1 MIELLHKRL
10 KHKSQSFDTTAKSGQ
25 GENSRTKLNSSKD
38 PDLIYKNAFAIKKK
52 NNSDRLKSQD
62 RTSRNLSFNEIKFS
76 DEIFDLKTQLN
87 KQITE
92 ITQLKT
98 QIQYLQT
105 ELEKKTQENSQT
117 YDVGH
122 LNRVLNTQKRFIS
135 DLKEELKKKDEK
147 IDEIKK
153 KSKFCQINEME
164 TQITYLTEECKKLL
178 NGINLLSEN
187 KTRDDLLKY
196 QEDDIQ
202 KSILISQLK
211 KEKERFL
218 ESIEE
223 KNQEILK
230 WRDRVVELET
240 HEAKMLQQK
249 KKREKNEV
257 KALKKDIKDLKNE
270 LANNKKNCQSLENK
284 YEEKIAKMQLQS
296 LAEKHSPKNVVG
308 EIVTSQSKNFK
319 TLNPVPMI
327 IHLITEKICK
337 ENITFD
343 QFFHNLTLTYSN
355 YPNLNDVWQAL
366 DLTENQHHFIDE
378 LSSFLNSKS
387 IIPIVLFKDF
397 CQKAKFT
404 PQDVQKIY
412 QNIVLRLQ
420 SSDFPREN
428 IGKKLFPDKKA
439 MKNMN
444 NCIEILMKFPL
455 DLDKNSAILL
465 YNYLFQSGTSSLT
478 SSQIVASFII
488 RLPDWVV
495 LTEEEKKVY
504 TSVLNKIIEDNVGKI
519 LQQCKDYDIEKTGFI
534 SEIEFLKCLEGVNA
548 RIDKKFELFIKNEAY
563 KMAKEIGKVRFLEFL
578 NHFNTISEETDP
590 EKIVNYYLMQVAL
603 EIMNRNTQVCKVFKE
618 KNGKVAG
625 EGFIDGLAKIGMD
638 GINESHLA
646 LILEFLQCK
655 DSEDLCIDLNLLET
669 KIAGIMKSPTKIKP
683 GETKFVFDQTL
694 EFNSR
699 IKTSQEL
706 DENSLLISNP

>member
-25 GENSRTKLNSSKD
+25 GENSRSKLSSSKD
-38 PDLIYKNAFAIKKK
+38 PDFIYKNAFAIKKK
-52 NNSDRLKSQD
+52 NHSERLKSQD
-62 RTSRNLSFNEIKFS
+62 RTSRNLSLNEIKFS
-76 DEIFDLKTQLN
+76 DEIFELKTTIN
-87 KQITE
+87 KQTTE

-98 QIQYLQT
+98 QLQYLQT
-105 ELEKKTQENSQT
+105 ELEKKAQENSQT

-122 LNRVLNTQKRFIS
+122 LNRVLNTQKRLIS

-147 IDEIKK
+147 IDEVKK

-164 TQITYLTEECKKLL
+164 AQITYLTEECKKLL

-202 KSILISQLK
+202 KTILISQLK

-240 HEAKMLQQK
+240 HEAKVLQQK
-249 KKREKNEV
+249 KKKEKNEV

-270 LANNKKNCQSLENK
+270 LANSKKACESLESN
-284 YEEKIAKMQLQS
+284 YEEKIAKMQLQT
-296 LAEKHSPKNVVG
+296 LAEKHSPKNSIG
-308 EIVTSQSKNFK
+308 EITTNLSKSFK
-319 TLNPVPMI
+319 TLNPIPMVL
-327 IHLITEKICK
+327 HMITEKICK

-343 QFFHNLTLTYSN
+343 NFFHNLTLTYSN
-355 YPNLNDVWQAL
+355 YPNLNDVCQAL
-366 DLTENQHHFIDE
+366 DLPTEKYHFIDE

-412 QNIVLRLQ
+412 QHLVLQLQ
-420 SSDFPREN
+420 SSDIPREN
-428 IGKKLFPDKKA
+428 VGKILFPDKKIL
-439 MKNMN
+439 KNMN
-444 NCIEILMKFPL
+444 NCIELLLKSPL
-455 DLDKNSAILL
+455 DLDKSSAILL
-465 YNYLFQSGTSSLT
+465 YNYLFPSGTSSLT
-478 SSQIVASFII
+478 SSQIVASFVV

-495 LTEEEKKVY
+495 LTNEEKKVY

-519 LQQCKDYDIEKTGFI
+519 LQQCKDYDIEKTGFV
-534 SEIEFLKCLEGVNA
+534 SESEFLKCLEGVNA
-548 RIDKKFELFIKNEAY
+548 RIDKKFELFIKVEAY
-563 KMAKEIGKVRFLEFL
+563 KMVKEIGKVRYLEFL
-578 NHFNTISEETDP
+578 NHFNTISEETDA

-603 EIMNRNTQVCKVFKE
+603 EITNRNTQIFKVFKE
-618 KNGKVAG
+618 KNGKIAG
-625 EGFIDGLAKIGMD
+625 ESFIDGLAKIGLD
-638 GINESHLA
+638 QINETHLA

-655 DSEDLCIDLNLLET
+655 DSEDLCIDLSLLET
-669 KIAGIMKSPTKIKP
+669 KIAGIMKSPYKINA

-694 EFNSR
+694 EFN
-699 IKTSQEL
+699 IL
-706 DENSLLISNP
+706 